1 MHTYDQFG
9 WYSGTAHPDRQ
20 ADASPFN
27 LSTTTTPGDLRS
39 NWDGFVWVEKPYV
52 PPTSPP
58 VRLPCPHSVTMRQA
72 RLALLGVG
80 LLDDVETAISA
91 MSEPAKSAA
100 LIEWNVSNDLLR
112 GNPLVAALGP
122 ALGLS
127 DAQVDALFIAAAA
140 L

>member
-9 WYSGTAHPDRQ
+9 WYSGE
-20 ADASPFN
+20 ADPGRDAGIAPEN
-27 LSTTTTPGDLRS
+27 TSTDTTVGELRA
-39 NWDGFVWVEKPYV
+39 NWDGAAWVDLPYAV
-52 PPTSPP
+52 PTAPP

-80 LLDDVETAISA
+80 LLDDVETAIAA

-100 LIEWNVSNDLLR
+100 LIEWNVSNELLR